1 MTNRIGFIGGGNMA
15 YALAMG
21 LLKSDEAVN
30 ITVADPAPEAL
41 IKFMDAPVSS
51 THDNIQ
57 AVKNSEV
64 VVLAVKPQIL
74 ADILA
79 PLAVALSSKLVISI
93 AAGVPITSLTRLLN
107 NGTPIIRCMP
117 NTPALY
123 GSGITGMIGN
133 NEVGPKHRKLA
144 NQIMEAAGSVV
155 WFQNDIELDAVTAI
169 SGSGPAYFFY
179 LIEAMVESG
188 KALGISPENALRLAS
203 HTALGAAKMMIE
215 SGTTAEKLRSNVT
228 SPGGT
233 TERAIS
239 ILDEHAV
246 RETIQK
252 AIVGA
257 YQRSQEL
264 AKEYG

>member
-21 LLKSDEAVN
+21 LLRSDETVN
-30 ITVADPAPEAL
+30 ITVADPVPEAL
-41 IKFMDAPVSS
+41 SKFEDTPIFS

-57 AVKNSEV
+57 AILNSEV
-64 VVLAVKPQIL
+64 VVLAIKPQVL

-79 PLAVALSSKLVISI
+79 PLARALAGKLVISI
-93 AAGVPITSLTRLLN
+93 AAGVPITSLTRLLS

-133 NEVGPKHRKLA
+133 DQVGPKHKKLA
-144 NQIMEAAGSVV
+144 NQIMEAAGSVI

-188 KALGISPENALRLAS
+188 KALGISPENALQLAS
-203 HTALGAAKMMIE
+203 HTAQGAAKMIME
-215 SGTTAEKLRSNVT
+215 TKTTAETLRSNVT

-239 ILDEHAV
+239 IMDHHDV

-252 AIVGA
+252 AIMGA
-257 YQRSQEL
+257 YRRSQEL